1 MATLSDI
8 AVLVTVFMGVTTML
22 TIMLK
27 SRRDTKNIV
36 RDEIRLFFETREAQR
51 LIENAVDNSQVSR
64 KLDRLIIILCTND
77 ENLKHSRLCEGE

>member
-77 ENLKHSRLCEGE
+77 EHLKHSRLCEGE

>member
-1 MATLSDI
+1 MATLSDVAI
-8 AVLVTVFMGVTTML
+8 LVTVIMGVVTML

-27 SRRDTKNIV
+27 SRRETKNIV
-36 RDEIRLFFETREAQR
+36 RNEIRLFFETREAQR

-77 ENLKHSRLCEGE
+77 EHLKHSRLCEGE